1 MTENILISSAT
12 LVPVN
17 ARKKKIFNKP
27 KPRAFAHT
35 IGV

>member
-1 MTENILISSAT
+1 MAENILISSAT

-17 ARKKKIFNKP
+17 AQKERIFNKK